1 MPLKTKLDQNWH
13 ALMALCVQER
23 ELREQGRHPKLLR
36 HVSAAIDTLA
46 GEMGFP
52 PAKIR
57 TRDFR
62 ARKDGDRIV
71 AIDTT

>member
-1 MPLKTKLDQNWH
+1 
-13 ALMALCVQER
+13 MALCVQER
-23 ELREQGRHPKLLR
+23 ELRDDGRHPKLLR
-36 HVSAAIDTLA
+36 HISSAIDALA
-46 GEMGFP
+46 REMGFT

-62 ARKDGDRIV
+62 AKRDGGRIV